1 MIPAL
6 PALASAGIWAT
17 VSVLYRPYLSGKSLS
32 QVAAVNA
39 LRLLFASAFLAPPS
53 LLLGAGAGWGLTALS
68 GALSLAG
75 GDTAYFMAIRDVGAS
90 VAAPIAFLYIFLAQL
105 IAYRLGEA
113 LGPGRV
119 AASLLIVFAV
129 YILARQG
136 GGTQSS
142 SRARGIA
149 FAFTACLLWAAGQ
162 ALIKVAST
170 QGSPALSI
178 TFTRALAAFALLA
191 LGSVAAGQGGR
202 LLAQERLAA
211 LALIAIFDL
220 GVGTLLF
227 VYSIAEWG
235 LGASVLMAGAS
246 PFLTQLIALAT
257 RRESP
262 TRLDLLAGFMVSL
275 ALVLAARES

>member
-53 LLLGAGAGWGLTALS
+53 LLLGAGAGWGLAALS

-105 IAYRLGEA
+105 IA
-113 LGPGRV
+113 
-119 AASLLIVFAV
+119 
-129 YILARQG
+129 
-136 GGTQSS
+136 
-142 SRARGIA
+142 
-149 FAFTACLLWAAGQ
+149 
-162 ALIKVAST
+162 
-170 QGSPALSI
+170 
-178 TFTRALAAFALLA
+178 
-191 LGSVAAGQGGR
+191 
-202 LLAQERLAA
+202 
-211 LALIAIFDL
+211 
-220 GVGTLLF
+220 
-227 VYSIAEWG
+227 
-235 LGASVLMAGAS
+235 
-246 PFLTQLIALAT
+246 LAT

-262 TRLDLLAGFMVSL
+262 TRLDLLAGSMVSL
-275 ALVLAARES
+275 ALVLAARQS